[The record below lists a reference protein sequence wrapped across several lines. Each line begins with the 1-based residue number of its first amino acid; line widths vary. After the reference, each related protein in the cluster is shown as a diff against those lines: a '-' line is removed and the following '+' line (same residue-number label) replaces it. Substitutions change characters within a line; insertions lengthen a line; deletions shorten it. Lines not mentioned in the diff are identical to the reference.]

1 MFVIKKKHFI
11 AFIIVIFAVITIL
24 FSTKNDFK
32 KSSADYPVG
41 QVKKV
46 SGEGVIKSSKFDEL
60 RKERENARKDV
71 IENLNDVINNAAAD
85 ITSRHNASDKINEI
99 CDLSLKENVCEELIK
114 LKGYSDVIVFI
125 DKDSVNVYVDTE
137 NLKSEDVIII
147 KDIITDKTN
156 NNNIKIV
163 AVN

>member
-1 MFVIKKKHFI
+1 M
-11 AFIIVIFAVITIL
+11 FIIRKKYFFIFIITIFAIITVL
-24 FSTKNDFK
+24 FGTNNDNK
-32 KSSADYPVG
+32 KSTVDYSVG

-46 SGEGVIKSSKFDEL
+46 SGEGVVKKSKFDEL
-60 RKERENARKDV
+60 RNERDNTRKNV
-71 IENLNDVINNAAAD
+71 IESLNDVINNAAAD
-85 ITSRHNASDKINEI
+85 TTSRQNASDKINEI

-114 LKGYSDVIVFI
+114 IKGYKDVIVFI
-125 DKDSVNVYVDTE
+125 DKDSVNVSVDIE
-137 NLKSEDVIII
+137 NLKSEDVTII

>member
-1 MFVIKKKHFI
+1 M
-11 AFIIVIFAVITIL
+11 FIIRKKYFFIFIITIFAIITVL
-24 FSTKNDFK
+24 FGTNNDNK
-32 KSSADYPVG
+32 KSTVDYSVG

-46 SGEGVIKSSKFDEL
+46 SGEGVVKKSKFDEL
-60 RKERENARKDV
+60 RNERDNTRKNV
-71 IENLNDVINNAAAD
+71 IESLNDVINNAAAD
-85 ITSRHNASDKINEI
+85 TTSRQNASDKIKEI

-114 LKGYSDVIVFI
+114 IKGYKDVIVFI
-125 DKDSVNVYVDTE
+125 DKDSVNVSVDIE
-137 NLKSEDVIII
+137 NLKSEDVTII